1 MKKIIILASILL
13 IGITAIDY
21 FNLPSTFLG
30 LKVSNM
36 NWDFYMGILNVFSVV
51 ILYVITYISLDER
64 EIKRD
69 RNKNEIATLLIRK
82 SYEQCSFYI
91 NNILTEDMIDNH
103 ILPKIDFNSTDSPI
117 MMNLKNAP
125 FENEVHLMDLVK
137 DGQITKKKL
146 EDYFNVKDKFS
157 SYVFMRITFF
167 DAPEKY
173 SDLKIELLDLIK
185 VEIEKIND
193 LL

>member
-30 LKVSNM
+30 LKISNM

-51 ILYVITYISLDER
+51 ILYVITYIFLDQR

-82 SYEQCSFYI
+82 SYDQCIFYI
-91 NNILTEDMIDNH
+91 NNILTEDMINNY
-103 ILPKIDFNSTDSPI
+103 IVPKMDLKSTENPI

-125 FENEVHLMDLVK
+125 FENENHIMDLVK

-157 SYVFMRITFF
+157 SCVFMRITFF

-173 SDLKIELLDLIK
+173 SDLKIELLDLIR
-185 VEIEKIND
+185 VEIAKNND
-193 LL
+193 ML

>member
-30 LKVSNM
+30 LKISNM

-51 ILYVITYISLDER
+51 ILYVITYIFLDQR

-82 SYEQCSFYI
+82 SYDQCIFYI
-91 NNILTEDMIDNH
+91 NNILTEDMINNY
-103 ILPKIDFNSTDSPI
+103 IVPKMDLKSTENPI

-125 FENEVHLMDLVK
+125 FENENHIMDLVK

-173 SDLKIELLDLIK
+173 SDLKIELLDLIR
-185 VEIEKIND
+185 VEIAKNND
-193 LL
+193 ML

>member
-36 NWDFYMGILNVFSVV
+36 NWDFYIGILNVFSVV

-117 MMNLKNAP
+117 MMNLKKAP
-125 FENEVHLMDLVK
+125 FENEAHLMDLVK

-185 VEIEKIND
+185 VEIEKN
-193 LL
+193 

>member
-1 MKKIIILASILL
+1 
-13 IGITAIDY
+13 
-21 FNLPSTFLG
+21 
-30 LKVSNM
+30 M

-51 ILYVITYISLDER
+51 ILYVITYILLDQR

-82 SYEQCSFYI
+82 SYDQCIFYI
-91 NNILTEDMIDNH
+91 NNMLTEDMINNY
-103 ILPKIDFNSTDSPI
+103 IVPKMDFNSTDNPI
-117 MMNLKNAP
+117 MMYLKSAP
-125 FENEVHLMDLVK
+125 FENENHIMDLVK

-173 SDLKIELLDLIK
+173 SDLKIELLDLIR
-185 VEIEKIND
+185 VEIAKIND
-193 LL
+193 VL

>member
-30 LKVSNM
+30 LKISNM

-51 ILYVITYISLDER
+51 ILYVITYILLDQR

-82 SYEQCSFYI
+82 SYDQCIFYI
-91 NNILTEDMIDNH
+91 NNMLTEDMINNY
-103 ILPKIDFNSTDSPI
+103 IVPKMDFNSTDNPI
-117 MMNLKNAP
+117 MMYLKSAP
-125 FENEVHLMDLVK
+125 FENENHIMDLVK

-173 SDLKIELLDLIK
+173 SDLKIELLDLIR
-185 VEIEKIND
+185 VEIAKIND
-193 LL
+193 VL

>member
-30 LKVSNM
+30 LKISNM

-51 ILYVITYISLDER
+51 ILYVITYILLDQR

-82 SYEQCSFYI
+82 SYDQCIFYI
-91 NNILTEDMIDNH
+91 NNMLTEDMINNY
-103 ILPKIDFNSTDSPI
+103 IVPKMDFNSTDNPI
-117 MMNLKNAP
+117 MMYLKSAP
-125 FENEVHLMDLVK
+125 FENENHIMDLVK

-173 SDLKIELLDLIK
+173 SDLKIELLDLIR
-185 VEIEKIND
+185 VEIAKIND
-193 LL
+193 IL

>member
-30 LKVSNM
+30 LKISNM

-51 ILYVITYISLDER
+51 ILYVITYILLDQR

-82 SYEQCSFYI
+82 SYDQCIFYI
-91 NNILTEDMIDNH
+91 NNMLTEDMINNY
-103 ILPKIDFNSTDSPI
+103 IVPKMDFNSTDNPI
-117 MMNLKNAP
+117 MMYLKSAP
-125 FENEVHLMDLVK
+125 FENENHIMDLVK

-167 DAPEKY
+167 DAPEKC
-173 SDLKIELLDLIK
+173 SDLKIELLDLIR
-185 VEIEKIND
+185 VEIAKIND
-193 LL
+193 IL

>member
-125 FENEVHLMDLVK
+125 FENEAHLMDLVK

-157 SYVFMRITFF
+157 SYVFMRIAFF